1 MPRCWADF
9 AIGMRQHEVEPI
21 VIGVVV
27 LIGSPIQ
34 FDQARRFEVGSHRAS
49 SSPVKAFE

>member
-21 VIGVVV
+21 LIGVVV
-27 LIGSPIQ
+27 LNGSPIQ
-34 FDQARRFEVGSHRAS
+34 FDRARRFEVGSHRAG
-49 SSPVKAFE
+49 SSPVKVLE